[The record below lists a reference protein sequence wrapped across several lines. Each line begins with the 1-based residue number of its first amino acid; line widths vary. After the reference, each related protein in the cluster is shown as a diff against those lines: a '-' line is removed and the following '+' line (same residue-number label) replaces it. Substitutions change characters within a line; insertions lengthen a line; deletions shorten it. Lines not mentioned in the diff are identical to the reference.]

1 MDEHVDYLS
10 PIKLC
15 WFIEVKVLNK
25 WRERSVDGHR
35 SLHMVLADKRGS
47 MIEAKIGSELI
58 SKYDSEFKDGDW
70 IGVHHF
76 QLEIVTDDKR
86 TTEHTYRIVF
96 LPDTI
101 LNPIPD
107 KDALVYS
114 LFEVPFRDVI
124 GDGLR
129 RMYLINL
136 IGYVVDSD
144 PNNRSR
150 DNAMTGFRL
159 KDARNYI
166 LSCVALEDLAEHF
179 HDEWRRV
186 RRPRVVCVLRWWGMY
201 KVSGRIVV
209 KFVGR
214 CSRLDLN
221 PNVPEVDEFR
231 EMSSGQ
237 STAEPRSS
245 RTGV

>member
-1 MDEHVDYLS
+1 
-10 PIKLC
+10 
-15 WFIEVKVLNK
+15 
-25 WRERSVDGHR
+25 
-35 SLHMVLADKRGS
+35 

-101 LNPIPD
+101 LNPIPA

-129 RMYLINL
+129 SMYLINL
-136 IGYVVDSD
+136 IGYVVDFDEIQYSD

-150 DNAMTGFRL
+150 DNVMTGFRL

-166 LSCVALEDLAEHF
+166 LSCVALGDLAEHF

-186 RRPRVVCVLRWWGMY
+186 RRQRVVCVLRWWGMY

-209 KFVGR
+209 KSVGR

-221 PNVPEVDEFR
+221 PNMPDVDGFR